1 MAGQAVPAGGQMVV
15 RMADVLA
22 IDFGTSNTV
31 AVAARSGEP
40 AEPLLFDGSPLLP
53 SAVYAQPDGT
63 LVTGRDAVHSARL
76 APERF
81 EPNPK
86 LRIDDGAVLLGI
98 EVTVVDLFAAVLRRV
113 AAESASRARRP
124 DRVVL
129 SHPASWGPRRQQ
141 TLRSA
146 AGLAGLADATL
157 VPEPVAAAMRL
168 ARARREQDPAPVI
181 VYDLGAGTFDVSVV
195 DGSTVAA
202 TEGLADVGGLDIDS
216 TLVAYVQATYRDRD
230 PAAWDRLR
238 HPGTADD
245 RRAWRQLTDD
255 VRAAKEMLSR
265 TAQTF
270 VHIPLV
276 GVDAPIT
283 REQVEAIAEPLLA
296 RTVTATRAAI
306 VAAGLRLPPPGP
318 LCLVGGGSRMPLV
331 ATMLHRRFGT
341 APTPAEQP
349 ELVVARG
356 ALEMPSAGPAP
367 GIAAPVAPARA
378 APAAP
383 PAAAGATP
391 GGTSRSLAGAALQSP
406 AGAAEVSGSGVVAAP
421 SPGAD
426 PALGAGAAG
435 PGFSGTAGPADPSG
449 SSPGT
454 GGSQRSFRKHPAAVA
469 AEYALYGVVAGVV
482 VVAFV
487 SIPTWLADGLGPDQV
502 GGALLIALLI
512 ALLFGVIVPTLE
524 LVFGGDH
531 TITVSAAGIAAT
543 ERTRRGRL
551 KTSVTVRW
559 CDVRTVTMSRGRDAN
574 VSLQLRAARRP
585 DPAIDQDRRYSDGRI
600 SFPLEPVVAMP
611 LRVGPW
617 RAPQLDA
624 VERALVAAAGT
635 RYRRA

>member
-1 MAGQAVPAGGQMVV
+1 MAGRATPADGRTVV
-15 RMADVLA
+15 RMTDVLA

-31 AVAARSGEP
+31 AMVSRPGGR

-53 SAVYAQPDGT
+53 SAVYAQSDGT

-86 LRIDDGAVLLGI
+86 LRIDDGAVLLGT

-113 AAESASRARRP
+113 VAESACGEGRP
-124 DRVVL
+124 HRMVL

-141 TLRSA
+141 TLRTA
-146 AGLAGLADATL
+146 ADRAGLVDVTL
-157 VPEPVAAAMRL
+157 VPEPVAAAIQL
-168 ARARREQDPAPVI
+168 AHARRDESPAPVI

-195 DGSTVAA
+195 DGGTVAA
-202 TEGLADVGGLDIDS
+202 TEGLVDVGGLEIDA
-216 TLVAYVQATYRDRD
+216 TLVAYLQATYRDRD
-230 PAAWDRLR
+230 HTAWDRLR

-255 VRAAKEMLSR
+255 VRVAKEMLSR
-265 TAQTF
+265 AAQAF

-296 RTVTATRAAI
+296 RTVAATRAAI
-306 VAAGLRLPPPGP
+306 VAAGLRLPPPGQ

-341 APTPAEQP
+341 VPTLAEQP

-356 ALEMPSAGPAP
+356 ALDLPSAGPAP
-367 GIAAPVAPARA
+367 GIAAPAP
-378 APAAP
+378 
-383 PAAAGATP
+383 T
-391 GGTSRSLAGAALQSP
+391 
-406 AGAAEVSGSGVVAAP
+406 
-421 SPGAD
+421 
-426 PALGAGAAG
+426 
-435 PGFSGTAGPADPSG
+435 GTAGPAEPSARW
-449 SSPGT
+449 PGA
-454 GGSQRSFRKHPAAVA
+454 GGSERTFRKHPAAVA
-469 AEYALYGVVAGVV
+469 AEYALYGVLAAVV

-487 SIPTWLADGLGPDQV
+487 STPTWLADGVGPDQV
-502 GGALLIALLI
+502 GGALLIALLL
-512 ALLFGVIVPTLE
+512 ALLFGVVAPTLE

-543 ERTRRGRL
+543 ERTRRGRI
-551 KTSVTVRW
+551 KKSVTVRW
-559 CDVRTVTMSRGRDAN
+559 DDVRTVTMSRGRNAN
-574 VSLQLRAARRP
+574 VSLWLRADRRP
-585 DPAIDQDRRYSDGRI
+585 DPEIDQDRRYSDGRI
-600 SFPLEPVVAMP
+600 FFPLEPVIAMP
-611 LRVGPW
+611 LRAGPW

-624 VERALVAAAGT
+624 VERALVATAGT
-635 RYRRA
+635 RYRRT